1 MEWKYVKQLKDLQA
15 IEKIELMSKIKIPI
29 SLKQIIINYN
39 GGRPEKNIFDTKYSK
54 EKVLKSLISYN
65 IDDRENIYIY
75 TNFFDKG
82 LLPFAITEF
91 GDIICLN
98 SKNNEVELYLHELNK
113 CEKICDNILEF
124 IDKLYTKE

>member
-1 MEWKYVKQLKDLQA
+1 MEWKYVKQLKDIQA

-29 SLKQIIINYN
+29 SLKQIIVNYN
-39 GGRPEKNIFDTKYSK
+39 GGRPEKNIFNTECSK

-65 IDDRENIYIY
+65 KGDRENIYNYANYFI
-75 TNFFDKG
+75 KG

-98 SKNNEVELYLHELNK
+98 SKNNKIELYLHELDK
-113 CEKICDNILEF
+113 YEKICDNILEF
-124 IDKLYTKE
+124 IDKLYI